1 MVNIIFP
8 IKSHIFT
15 SPFCLFIYN
24 NIMILYIVHHLETII
39 SKGEDL
45 RVFLTVQELFKSC
58 RILHTYMLLFYYM
71 V

>member
-1 MVNIIFP
+1 
-8 IKSHIFT
+8 
-15 SPFCLFIYN
+15 
-24 NIMILYIVHHLETII
+24 MILYIVHHLETII